1 MISMYIGSG
10 DCTALLAGLKTQ
22 SHLNLLRRF
31 VSGEVPYYNALA
43 SPIDALRTGAIL
55 EDRFLLTL
63 PDDYYSQYKVICKEQ
78 DVLKS
83 SLDFAQLSKGEVVD
97 FIELKSVSFL
107 DFMNIS
113 DIEYIKGKYKNY
125 YNQVQFQLYC
135 TGLESATLC
144 FLCVYEY
151 DDNINRVREINTEI
165 DTKRFRIERDEK
177 VITKIRE
184 RAEIFQNLKNIY
196 NND

>member
-10 DCTALLAGLKTQ
+10 DCTSLLAGLKTQ
-22 SHLNLLRRF
+22 AHLNLLRRF

-63 PDDYYSQYKVICKEQ
+63 ADDYYPQYKVINQEQ

-83 SLDFAQLSKGEVVD
+83 SLDFARIEKGEVAD
-97 FIELKSVSFL
+97 FIELKSVSFY
-107 DFMNIS
+107 DFLEIT
-113 DIEYIKGKYKNY
+113 DIDYIKKKYKNY

-144 FLCVYEY
+144 FLCVYSY
-151 DDNINRVREINTEI
+151 DDEENRARVINVEQ

-177 VITKIRE
+177 VINKIKE
-184 RAEIFQNLKNIY
+184 RAEIFQKLKDLY
-196 NND
+196 HE

>member
-10 DCTALLAGLKTQ
+10 DCASLLAGLKTQ
-22 SHLNLLRRF
+22 AHLNLLRRF

-63 PDDYYSQYKVICKEQ
+63 TDDYYPQYKVINKEQ

-83 SLDFAQLSKGEVVD
+83 SLDFARIEKGEVVD
-97 FIELKSVSFL
+97 FIELKSVSFY
-107 DFMNIS
+107 DFLEITDENF
-113 DIEYIKGKYKNY
+113 KKKYKNY

-144 FLCVYEY
+144 FLCVYSY
-151 DDNINRVREINTEI
+151 DDEENRARVINVEQ

-177 VITKIRE
+177 VINKIKE
-184 RAEIFQNLKNIY
+184 RAVIFQQLKDLY
-196 NND
+196 HE

>member
-10 DCTALLAGLKTQ
+10 DCASLLAGLKTQ
-22 SHLNLLRRF
+22 AHLNLLRRF

-55 EDRFLLTL
+55 EDRFFFTLT
-63 PDDYYSQYKVICKEQ
+63 DDYYPQYKVINQEQ

-83 SLDFAQLSKGEVVD
+83 SLDFARIEKGEVAD
-97 FIELKSVSFL
+97 FIELKSVSFY
-107 DFMNIS
+107 DFLEIT
-113 DIEYIKGKYKNY
+113 DIDYIKKKYKNY

-144 FLCVYEY
+144 FLCVYSY
-151 DDNINRVREINTEI
+151 DDEENRARVINVEQ

-177 VITKIRE
+177 VINKIKE
-184 RAEIFQNLKNIY
+184 RAEIFQKLKDLY
-196 NND
+196 HE